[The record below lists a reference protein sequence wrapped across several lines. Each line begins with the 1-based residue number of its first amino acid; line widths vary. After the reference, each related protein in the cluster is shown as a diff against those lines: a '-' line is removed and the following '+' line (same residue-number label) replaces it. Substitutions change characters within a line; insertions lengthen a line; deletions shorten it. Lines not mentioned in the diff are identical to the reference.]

1 MSVLSTSN
9 RYVINFGKF
18 LWLNRFS
25 QICVKPKTS
34 NGFPWWL
41 INMKRYVCLCV
52 KMWWRLKAIFTAWF
66 SMLTV
71 LFYVF
76 MFYALCFMFC
86 DLHRLFFRDNHAA
99 LADYAWLGV
108 QAFFLLGNYISV
120 FCLCCFSWRKT
131 YKYMCSIDISFYVLH
146 FTFHIIF
153 YVSHFTFHIIS
164 HVVPQ
169 QQFSYLSSTGSWV
182 LASLPKQIKLIKNFL
197 PK

>member
-25 QICVKPKTS
+25 QICVKPKTR
-34 NGFPWWL
+34 NAAFPW
-41 INMKRYVCLCV
+41 NFMFVCVCV

-108 QAFFLLGNYISV
+108 QTFLLLGNYISV

-131 YKYMCSIDISFYVLH
+131 YNICSNTFVLPFHFMFYISY
-146 FTFHIIF
+146 FTFYLMLCHN
-153 YVSHFTFHIIS
+153 SNFHTLA
-164 HVVPQ
+164 P
-169 QQFSYLSSTGSWV
+169 LV
-182 LASLPKQIKLIKNFL
+182 LESSLPCLNRL
-197 PK
+197 N

>member
-52 KMWWRLKAIFTAWF
+52 KMWWRLKAIFTVCF
-66 SMLTV
+66 SVITM

-86 DLHRLFFRDNHAA
+86 DLHRLFFHDNHAA
-99 LADYAWLGV
+99 VADYAWLGV
-108 QAFFLLGNYISV
+108 QAYFLLGNYISV
-120 FCLCCFSWRKT
+120 FFLCCFSWRKT
-131 YKYMCSIDISFYVLH
+131 YNICSNTFVLPFHFMFY
-146 FTFHIIF
+146 I
-153 YVSHFTFHIIS
+153 SHFTLYSMLYHNSNFHTLA
-164 HVVPQ
+164 P
-169 QQFSYLSSTGSWV
+169 LV
-182 LASLPKQIKLIKNFL
+182 LESSLPCLNRL
-197 PK
+197 N